1 MRHPDAAV
9 LRELAGSN
17 DSFSACLADDQSR
30 WAISIIS
37 ADQVSRDHVVDQTLG
52 EEDGMTE
59 VRKERIAA
67 LKAVQPV
74 ELVTSSTVGELTKS
88 AQDTANQNIGDEG
101 ADTVALQQE
110 ETRLINEVDQR
121 LSWTYPYE
129 AATQIAAS
137 TSVTE
142 LKTLLAMQDIQS
154 VEVMEELGEQ
164 SETLLDHNTPGI
176 NHTKD
181 EASHVLRGI
190 SSELNE
196 HETGSR
202 LDSNGTVNVSDAGS
216 AGTSFKLHLR
226 RPKFMEATQLTGA
239 ERGNVYHTLMQHL
252 PIDGTAID
260 LQLIEQTI
268 QRLVELQIL
277 LSHHAEVIE
286 PEELVGFFDTEPGK
300 ELLRAAWVKREI
312 PFVYGL
318 PAHQSPAEWLHERAA
333 DSDTQMLKEDSKM
346 QATIENE
353 TVLVQGIID
362 CLYEVDGELV
372 LLDYKTDRV
381 LEHRG
386 GLDELT
392 KNYRFQLDLYG
403 RAIEDIL
410 GRKVDRKWL
419 YFLMVDMQWNCK
431 RTGSEIITMDFIWE
445 RGGTDDA
452 YFAYRGLA
460 FGKNA

>member
-30 WAISIIS
+30 WAISIVS

-74 ELVTSSTVGELTKS
+74 NLVISATVEELTKS

-101 ADTVALQQE
+101 ADTVALQQV
-110 ETRLINEVDQR
+110 ETRLIREVDQR

-129 AATQIAAS
+129 AATQVAAS

-164 SETLLDHNTPGI
+164 SETLLNHNTPGS
-176 NHTKD
+176 NYTKD
-181 EASHVLRGI
+181 EAGHVLRGV
-190 SSELNE
+190 SGESNE
-196 HETGSR
+196 RETGSGS
-202 LDSNGTVNVSDAGS
+202 DSNGTVNVSDAGS

-226 RPKFMEATQLTGA
+226 RPKFMGEKQLTGT
-239 ERGNVYHTLMQHL
+239 ERGTVYHTLMQHL
-252 PIDGTAID
+252 PVDESAID
-260 LQLIEQTI
+260 SQLIEQTT

-277 LSHHAEVIE
+277 LPHHVEAIE
-286 PEELVGFFDTEPGK
+286 LEELVGFFDTEPGK
-300 ELLRAAWVKREI
+300 ELMRAAWVKREI

-318 PAHQSPAEWLHERAA
+318 PAHQSPVEWLHVQ
-333 DSDTQMLKEDSKM
+333 STQSEIQTVDEENKM
-346 QATIENE
+346 QATIEDE
-353 TVLVQGIID
+353 TVLVRGIID

-381 LEHRG
+381 LDHRG
-386 GLDELT
+386 GLRTLT
-392 KNYRFQLDLYG
+392 ENYGFQLELYG

-419 YFLMVDMQWNCK
+419 YFLMVDMQ
-431 RTGSEIITMDFIWE
+431 
-445 RGGTDDA
+445 
-452 YFAYRGLA
+452 
-460 FGKNA
+460 